1 MPKEIRLLKLGLMDT
16 RFWGPSG
23 WRLLH
28 LTVASPLQERD
39 EKKINEFFTI
49 LPYVLPCKFCR
60 YSLSEYYEKRPVPHT
75 FDEMNKWLYY
85 IHNDVNDKLRG
96 QNLLKTP
103 NPTFE
108 EIDARYNQW
117 VLMPCAT
124 TKMLGWDFLFSIAN
138 TTPSKALSSSPM
150 EGAAEHIKNPAD
162 RNKWNTMTYKERIP
176 YVQKWWNLLTYVLP
190 FEPWRKA
197 WQKAEKIYGKAPVSK
212 GKKTVLAWLYKMEQY
227 ICKTMSEDAPHN
239 SFDGLCK
246 EVSAFSSGCGKVTGP
261 RVKTCRAKKMAARE
275 TLRRNRNTRL
285 NSENLY

>member
-1 MPKEIRLLKLGLMDT
+1 MDT

-28 LTVASPLQERD
+28 LTVAAPLQERD
-39 EKKINEFFTI
+39 EAKIYDFFTI

-75 FDEMNKWLYY
+75 YALMNKWLYN
-85 IHNDVNDKLRG
+85 IHNDVNGKLRG
-96 QNLLKTP
+96 QNLLKTS

-108 EIDARYNQW
+108 EIESRYKQW
-117 VLMPCAT
+117 VSTPCAT
-124 TKMLGWDFLFSIAN
+124 TNMLGWDFLFSVAN
-138 TTPSKALSSSPM
+138 TTPSKALNSSPM
-150 EGAAEHIKNPAD
+150 ESTPENIHTPAEK
-162 RNKWNTMTYKERIP
+162 NKWNTMRYKERIP
-176 YVQKWWNLLTYVLP
+176 YVEKWWALIADVLP
-190 FEPWRKA
+190 FEPWRTA
-197 WQKAEKIYGKAPVSK
+197 WQKAENKYGPAPVIK
-212 GKKTVLAWLYKMEQY
+212 GKRLVLSWLYKMERF

-275 TLRRNRNTRL
+275 TLRRNRNARI
-285 NSENLY
+285 NSENTSV